1 MDTILT
7 MEKEQI
13 GMLSYSL
20 KFNRMLYEKG
30 VKDLDHEDSLNSPSE
45 LINPP
50 NWIFGHVIATRA
62 DLLKKL
68 EVESGIPEKFASTYR
83 RGSAKVTI
91 DTAYNL
97 KEIDGYF
104 IKTDQILEGLFEE
117 SSPIAKLNT
126 EVAEMILSYFLH
138 EAYHLG
144 QVGLC
149 RRFLGKESI

>member
-1 MDTILT
+1 METALE

-13 GMLSYSL
+13 SMLNYSL

-30 VKDLDHEDSLNSPSE
+30 VKDLDQEDSLNSPSE

-50 NWIFGHVIATRA
+50 NWILGHVVATRA

-68 EVESGIPEKFASTYR
+68 EIEPGIPKQFVKTYK
-83 RGSAKVTI
+83 RGSDRITS
-91 DTAYNL
+91 DTAYDL

-104 IKTDQILEGLFEE
+104 IKYDHKLVEFFEE
-117 SSPIAKLNT
+117 SSSIAKLNT

-149 RRFLGKESI
+149 RRFLGKETI

>member
-1 MDTILT
+1 
-7 MEKEQI
+7 MEKVQI
-13 GMLSYSL
+13 SMLNYSL

-30 VKDLDHEDSLNSPSE
+30 VKDLDQDDSLNSPSD

-50 NWIFGHVIATRA
+50 NWILGHVVATRA

-68 EVESGIPEKFASTYR
+68 EIDPGIPEKFASTYR

-91 DTAYNL
+91 DTAYDL

-104 IKTDQILEGLFEE
+104 IESDQKLVGLFEE
-117 SSPIAKLNT
+117 NSTIAKLNT

-144 QVGLC
+144 QIGLV
-149 RRFLGKESI
+149 RRFLGKNPI